1 MWEKIMEVGQEFKIQ
16 PYGTEALS
24 TLRIEMGH
32 VAGSELDGRTIPYDN
47 SLEGLSSK
55 KKDFIGKR
63 SLDRKAF
70 IAEDRQKVVGV
81 VPIR

>member
-1 MWEKIMEVGQEFKIQ
+1 METLWGKNNKVGQEFKIQ

-47 SLEGLSSK
+47 GLDGLVSK
-55 KKDFIGKR
+55 KKDFIGKDHYND
-63 SLDRKAF
+63 LHLL
-70 IAEDRQKVVGV
+70 QK
-81 VPIR
+81 IDKKL